1 MIRLFVGLAL
11 PQTHRQHLNI
21 ISHGIPGARWV
32 ASENLHIT
40 LRFIGE
46 VDEDVAEDLAQALS
60 RVSATPFEITLKELG
75 TFGEPPHAIWA
86 GVKDDPDGA
95 LAALQANIESAL
107 VRKGLEPEH
116 RKYSPHVTLAYCKK
130 SPVNR
135 VAQYLEG
142 GADLNLA
149 PFKVTGFSI
158 FQSHLRP
165 EGAEYSRV
173 VEFDF

>member
-11 PQTHRQHLNI
+11 PETHRQHLNI

-60 RVSATPFEITLKELG
+60 RVSAKPFEITLKELG
-75 TFGEPPHAIWA
+75 TFGEPPHAIWT
-86 GVKDDPDGA
+86 GVKDEPVGA

-107 VRKGLEPEH
+107 VRQGLEPEH
-116 RKYSPHVTLAYCKK
+116 RKYTPHVTLAYCKK
-130 SPVNR
+130 SPVGR
-135 VAQYLEG
+135 VAQYLESS
-142 GADLNLA
+142 ADVQLT
-149 PFKVTGFSI
+149 PFMVTGFSI

>member
-1 MIRLFVGLAL
+1 M
-11 PQTHRQHLNI
+11 
-21 ISHGIPGARWV
+21 

-46 VDEDVAEDLAQALS
+46 VDEDVAEDLAGALS
-60 RVSATPFEITLKELG
+60 RVSATPFEITLKDLG
-75 TFGEPPHAIWA
+75 TFGEPPHALWA
-86 GVKDDPDGA
+86 GVKVEPDGA

-116 RKYSPHVTLAYCKK
+116 RKYAPHVTLAYCKK